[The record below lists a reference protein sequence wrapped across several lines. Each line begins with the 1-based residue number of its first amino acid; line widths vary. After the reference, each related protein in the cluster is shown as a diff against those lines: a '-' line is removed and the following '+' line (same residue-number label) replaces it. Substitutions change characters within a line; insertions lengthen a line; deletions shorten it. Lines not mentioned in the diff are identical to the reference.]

1 MDLKLV
7 ASSRKEVIGG
17 VHYTLLIPYNEPATY
32 TSDRRSEPVEADFSA
47 PSDPFRRFDWAP
59 TDPWPEESI
68 SDRVGK
74 QNEHSKAVGLSQKPE
89 PPAFCR
95 ISDYPSKATER
106 SLHSQFQPSVPICPF
121 RSRPRSGIL
130 RCTTPDEPPPPPRP
144 YSRAGALRLLRR
156 VNCRCVKLLRRP
168 ELRR

>member
-1 MDLKLV
+1 MAGARPSKRGGLAAWLVKSVNDVGLGPDRKTEFRPDISTMSGAREQSKFVRVRAPLDAPTANASRANIMDLKLV

-59 TDPWPEESI
+59 TDPWPKESI

-95 ISDYPSKATER
+95 ISDVPS
-106 SLHSQFQPSVPICPF
+106 
-121 RSRPRSGIL
+121 
-130 RCTTPDEPPPPPRP
+130 
-144 YSRAGALRLLRR
+144 
-156 VNCRCVKLLRRP
+156 
-168 ELRR
+168 